1 MDQNAQPLFAK
12 PAADKP
18 AGSKNN
24 KGLIIGI
31 CCGAGALVILIVVL
45 ILVLVLNGGKTL
57 SCEKSD
63 ELSEGTQKGGI
74 TVKFDGDD
82 KVSAVSMWEE
92 DIANQEFSDSEFD
105 ELKKAYENFDKEKY
119 SKFDVIKIDNRTI
132 RLEIDL
138 KLNDEQKNEYET
150 PEKAKKAIEAL
161 GFTCKE

>member
-12 PAADKP
+12 PASDKA

-31 CCGAGALVILIVVL
+31 CCGAGVLLILIIVL

-82 KVSAVSMWEE
+82 KVSAVNMWEE
-92 DIANQEFSDSEFD
+92 DIANQEFSDSEF
-105 ELKKAYENFDKEKY
+105 EEIKKMYEGFDKEKY
-119 SKFDVIKIDNRTI
+119 NKFDVTKIDNRTI
-132 RLEIDL
+132 RLDIEL
-138 KLNDEQKNEYET
+138 KLNDGQKKEYET